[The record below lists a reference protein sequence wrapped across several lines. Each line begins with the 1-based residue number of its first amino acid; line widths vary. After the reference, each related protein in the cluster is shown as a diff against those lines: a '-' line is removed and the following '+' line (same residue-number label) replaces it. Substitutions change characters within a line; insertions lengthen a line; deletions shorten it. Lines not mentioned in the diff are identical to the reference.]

1 MNTKKIQKYLL
12 KLKDSFLEESEENK
26 KMLDVYIKSIEGEA
40 SDDEIDY
47 ANNQLNQIFVKG
59 NGETIYFLGNEGE
72 PVTDMNRSICTNIKI
87 KLDSSQIQTINFI
100 TNPSSNMSPISSLSE
115 KEKKLEGFHWK
126 ISDRPRSREDLLR

>member
-47 ANNQLNQIFVKG
+47 ANNQLNQIFKS
-59 NGETIYFLGNEGE
+59 LGLGVLTVL
-72 PVTDMNRSICTNIKI
+72 P
-87 KLDSSQIQTINFI
+87 F
-100 TNPSSNMSPISSLSE
+100 SPITIPFVIKKAQELGIDIIPNWY
-115 KEKKLEGFHWK
+115 KKL
-126 ISDRPRSREDLLR
+126 

>member
-47 ANNQLNQIFVKG
+47 ANNQLNQIFKS
-59 NGETIYFLGNEGE
+59 LGLGVLTVLPFS
-72 PVTDMNRSICTNIKI
+72 PVTIPLVIKKAQELGI
-87 KLDSSQIQTINFI
+87 DIIPNWY
-100 TNPSSNMSPISSLSE
+100 
-115 KEKKLEGFHWK
+115 KKL
-126 ISDRPRSREDLLR
+126 

>member
-47 ANNQLNQIFVKG
+47 ANNQLNQIFKS
-59 NGETIYFLGNEGE
+59 LGLGVLTVL
-72 PVTDMNRSICTNIKI
+72 P
-87 KLDSSQIQTINFI
+87 F
-100 TNPSSNMSPISSLSE
+100 SPITIPFVIKKAQELGIDIMPNWY
-115 KEKKLEGFHWK
+115 KKL
-126 ISDRPRSREDLLR
+126 

>member
-47 ANNQLNQIFVKG
+47 ANNQLNQILKS
-59 NGETIYFLGNEGE
+59 LGLGVLTVL
-72 PVTDMNRSICTNIKI
+72 P
-87 KLDSSQIQTINFI
+87 F
-100 TNPSSNMSPISSLSE
+100 SPITIPFVIKKAQELGIDIIPNWY
-115 KEKKLEGFHWK
+115 KKL
-126 ISDRPRSREDLLR
+126 